1 VSKAKVFVIVL
12 SAMMAALI
20 VHGLVG
26 DVGRADAYFL
36 PETDVPVPVTDPYG
50 GGEPAEM
57 LL

>member
-1 VSKAKVFVIVL
+1 MSKAKVVVIVL

-50 GGEPAEM
+50 R
-57 LL
+57 